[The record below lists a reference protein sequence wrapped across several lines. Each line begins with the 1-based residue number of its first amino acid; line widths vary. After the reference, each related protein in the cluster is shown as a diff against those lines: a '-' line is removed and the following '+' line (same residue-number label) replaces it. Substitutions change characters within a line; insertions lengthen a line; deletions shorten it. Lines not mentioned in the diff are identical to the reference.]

1 MSGSSIRTGS
11 QLTPLR
17 VVGTLI
23 ALALLVY
30 LLSQQGWDKI
40 ALAIRQIPPWQIGLA
55 LGLMIISRLIISG
68 RWYVLLRSANIGI
81 NYWGSLRLTLAGLF
95 ATNFLPTTIGGDVVR
110 LAGLIQLKYD
120 GAVSTASLIVD
131 RLVGMAGMA
140 MAIPLGLP
148 SLIEAWPFTATTI
161 GRPAVTGTI
170 VSKKWG
176 QSLWDKI
183 RKLTHRLV
191 DALTLWLKKPR
202 ALIVSLV
209 LSWAHMLCFFLLIR
223 ILLEGMGED
232 IPVWTIAGLYSFA
245 YFVTLLPFSING
257 YGLQEISLTFVFSSI
272 GGATVSN
279 SLTMA
284 LLFRTLTMLVSLP
297 GAFFLPEI
305 LSPPK
310 HSPDE
315 IQTNSDETKTFSPP
329 QEANDEPE

>member
-1 MSGSSIRTGS
+1 MSGSSIRSGS
-11 QLTPLR
+11 QLTPVR
-17 VVGTLI
+17 VLGTLI
-23 ALALLVY
+23 ALSLLVY

-40 ALAIRQIPPWQIGLA
+40 ALAIHQIPPWRIGLA
-55 LGLMIISRLIISG
+55 LGLMSLSRLIISG
-68 RWYVLLRSANIGI
+68 RWYVLLRSTEIGI
-81 NYWGSLRLTLAGLF
+81 SYWGSLRLTLAGLF

-131 RLVGMAGMA
+131 RLVGLAGMA

-148 SLIEAWPFTATTI
+148 SLINAWPFTTTTI
-161 GRPAVTGTI
+161 GRPIVMGTI
-170 VSKKWG
+170 VSKQWG
-176 QSLWDKI
+176 QSLWKKI
-183 RKLTHRLV
+183 RRLTQRIV
-191 DALTLWLKKPR
+191 DALTIWLKKPR
-202 ALIVSLV
+202 ALIVSLA
-209 LSWAHMLCFFLLIR
+209 LSWAHMLCFFLLISV
-223 ILLEGMGED
+223 LLEGMGED

-297 GAFFLPEI
+297 GAFFLPDI
-305 LSPPK
+305 LSPQK
-310 HSPDE
+310 QSPDE
-315 IQTNSDETKTFSPP
+315 IQTIRGETKTFPHS
-329 QEANDEPE
+329 QEVRDEPE